1 MKLTKRNLILIFVPI
16 TFMLVIVLFP
26 GFFYQNLIDPIT
38 RIFWLLIR
46 SILSINQEILW
57 TLLIVI
63 ALVVGLMMIPVS
75 GHDDLR
81 SAYTYS
87 DRTETR
93 VSSWKTLFQSAE
105 KSKENRQLLLTH
117 LDDLS
122 RSITETTGKSEKTEI
137 SIRNSGFGFSRIM
150 TRAWRVFKRRFFP
163 NREEFTDIELE
174 RYVNQKL
181 DSLESILERQN
192 ERSSSNSKNS

>member
-63 ALVVGLMMIPVS
+63 ALVVGLMMIP
-75 GHDDLR
+75 D
-81 SAYTYS
+81 
-87 DRTETR
+87 
-93 VSSWKTLFQSAE
+93 
-105 KSKENRQLLLTH
+105 
-117 LDDLS
+117 
-122 RSITETTGKSEKTEI
+122 
-137 SIRNSGFGFSRIM
+137 RNSRLVLEDLVSICREKQRKSAIAVNPFG
-150 TRAWRVFKRRFFP
+150 
-163 NREEFTDIELE
+163 
-174 RYVNQKL
+174 
-181 DSLESILERQN
+181 
-192 ERSSSNSKNS
+192 